1 MTENLFDLAVANRK
15 RERKERRGRERMSET
30 KHLRMYKVFLVFNE
44 TLVVN
49 RRNSVE
55 SIKKIKVFELEQVQ
69 VFGN

>member
-1 MTENLFDLAVANRK
+1 
-15 RERKERRGRERMSET
+15 MSET